1 MWPSYK
7 EWRSSNFTSHRANDR
22 RQHHLSHLIFI
33 LRDARELRRNFFSDR
48 LGARRRVGGVAGRIT
63 SRLFAPDAQPLCSA
77 FAPGM
82 PVSLPIR
89 RATPPSTYPATFAGA
104 VERIELPTNGLQNLP
119 MSCFPISSCARFV
132 RLSCI
137 FRCFQPLL
145 WCLILCLVQSCQ
157 TSPAAVHPPSDIQDT
172 SRWS

>member
-77 FAPGM
+77 FAPRHAG
-82 PVSLPIR
+82 VSAHSPRHPTEYVPGDVCWCRLRESNSRPTVYKTAALP
-89 RATPPSTYPATFAGA
+89 
-104 VERIELPTNGLQNLP
+104 
-119 MSCFPISSCARFV
+119 
-132 RLSCI
+132 LS
-137 FRCFQPLL
+137 
-145 WCLILCLVQSCQ
+145 
-157 TSPAAVHPPSDIQDT
+157 
-172 SRWS
+172 